1 VIISAMDGRLPLPTL
16 LSHALVAFTIEF
28 DNESERQMAHRTT
41 WLGGLTVHAPW
52 LVSLVMWSNCM
63 RFVDENG
70 LPVGE
75 LERRARTTTNLA
87 GMQRWGYIT
96 IEKDPADRRPKP
108 PRSAWVI
115 RATPVGRKARE
126 VWQPLIHAIEK
137 RWQQRFGKD
146 EIAELRESLWAV
158 ARQLDLELPDCLS
171 ILGYGRFSKRP
182 DYERWASAR
191 SEDSPL
197 PLPAL
202 LSRVLL
208 AFAIEFE
215 TESDLSFAISAD
227 IARVLDEKGVRLRDI
242 PLLTGVSKEAV
253 SMGMG
258 ILRKKRL
265 AVVEPDPSGIRAK
278 VARLTPKGSRRK
290 GRISSAS
297 HQHRTAL
304 AGTPWQGHHP
314 RSSRAAGAI
323 GWTAYRAAVAS
334 IPRIGTLPRR
344 LASVGPQAETLP
356 HYPMVLHRGGFP
368 DGS

>member
-1 VIISAMDGRLPLPTL
+1 MDGRLPLPTL

-28 DNESERQMAHRTT
+28 DNESERQMGHRTT
-41 WLGGLTVHAPW
+41 RHGSAGSLHAPW

-75 LERRARTTTNLA
+75 LERRTRTTTNLA

-108 PRSAWVI
+108 PRSAWVV

-137 RWQQRFGKD
+137 LWQQRFGED

-171 ILGYGRFSKRP
+171 ILGCGLFSKRP

-215 TESDLSFAISAD
+215 TESDLSCAISAN

-242 PLLTGVSKEAV
+242 LLLTGVSKEAV

-265 AVVEPDPSGIRAK
+265 AVVEPYPSGIRAK
-278 VARLTPKGSRRK
+278 VARLTPKGREAK
-290 GRISSAS
+290 D
-297 HQHRTAL
+297 
-304 AGTPWQGHHP
+304 
-314 RSSRAAGAI
+314 
-323 GWTAYRAAVAS
+323 AYRQLLINIEQRWQA
-334 IPRIGTLPRR
+334 R
-344 LASVGPQAETLP
+344 LGKDTIHALREPLEQLVGQPTAQQSPLFRGLEPYPEGWRASVRKPETLP